1 MRMRV
6 RMKVWLYVRWL
17 LEVVEMKMVVVMM
30 MVMLVV
36 VRN

>member
-1 MRMRV
+1 MRV